1 MTGREEWRV
10 VASHP
15 DYAVSSLGNVK
26 RVQPDRY
33 GRGAG
38 RMMTPVVGNHGYSV
52 VTLHNRGRQRTL
64 LIHRLVCEAFHGPA
78 PDDFHAAHNDGDKRN
93 NAADN
98 LRWATVSDNNA
109 DKHFHGTIRCGDDHH
124 ARTKPE
130 TMPRGEGHGN
140 AKLTAVSVAAIRDD
154 QRPQSQIAAAH
165 GVSQSLISMVKSR
178 AIWAHV

>member
-1 MTGREEWRV
+1 MTIIREEWRV

-64 LIHRLVCEAFHGPA
+64 LIHRLVCEAFHGPRQTTSMLPTTTETSA
-78 PDDFHAAHNDGDKRN
+78 TTLLTISVGQRCPTTTRTSIFTGRSGAVTTIMPEPSLKRCRAAKGMGMQNSPLSPLRQYAMTRDRN
-93 NAADN
+93 P
-98 LRWATVSDNNA
+98 
-109 DKHFHGTIRCGDDHH
+109 K
-124 ARTKPE
+124 
-130 TMPRGEGHGN
+130 
-140 AKLTAVSVAAIRDD
+140 
-154 QRPQSQIAAAH
+154 
-165 GVSQSLISMVKSR
+165 
-178 AIWAHV
+178 